1 MMILVCLQSNTTLF
15 PFPFATP
22 EDFSGALIFLS
33 MPLSSGIRYL
43 RSIADFE
50 MALTR
55 TENNKCISQK
65 FHNRTWSPCFVQ
77 TRTIP
82 ATKLIFR
89 ISSLGIKREI
99 YRIFFMF
106 RIAYYNGKIIADFE
120 TVSFCIELT
129 QHLQKC
135 KPS

>member
-1 MMILVCLQSNTTLF
+1 MFLVCLQSNTTLF

-22 EDFSGALIFLS
+22 EDFLGALIFLS
-33 MPLSSGIRYL
+33 TPLCNGTRYL

-50 MALTR
+50 MAFAR
-55 TENNKCISQK
+55 TKNNKCKSQNL
-65 FHNRTWSPCFVQ
+65 HSRTWSPCFVQ

-120 TVSFCIELT
+120 TVSFCIELP